1 MNYEEWIKRERR
13 IRIKILKD
21 SPRISNEKVY
31 RICKCYGEVCLCHEQ
46 DYPNCS
52 NIVEHKIIDIDKEIE
67 TRMRCQFRLHY
78 NFIQNRWTSLPYFIT
93 KY

>member
-31 RICKCYGEVCLCHEQ
+31 RICKCCGEVCLCHEQ
-46 DYPNCS
+46 NCPNCS
-52 NIVEHKIIDIDKEIE
+52 NIAEHKIIYIDKEIE
-67 TRMRCQFRLHY
+67 TRRRSQFRFKHL
-78 NFIQNRWTSLPYFIT
+78 IL
-93 KY
+93 